1 MAEANIRTDKIDI
14 IVKSKT
20 LSVDFMNTVKNI
32 ENMLET
38 DIPILPKQESKR
50 GKVYM
55 IKNIIE
61 PNDDIFNMSD
71 IELINQLKNYLE
83 LCYLGEIGD
92 YYRENNIKYRTFRL
106 TGLYSN
112 KNGIKTDKQRKIL
125 RDMLRRCI
133 DFTKTDFFKSKI
145 KIHD

>member
-1 MAEANIRTDKIDI
+1 MAEANISTDEIDI
-14 IVKSKT
+14 IVKSKN
-20 LSVDFMNTVKNI
+20 LSVNFMNTVKNI

-38 DIPILPKQESKR
+38 DVAILPKQTPNH
-50 GKVYM
+50 GKVYL

-61 PNDDIFNMSD
+61 PNDQIFNMTD
-71 IELINQLKNYLE
+71 IELINQLQNYLE

-106 TGLYSN
+106 TGLYSK

-133 DFTKTDFFKSKI
+133 DFTKTDFFKNKI
-145 KIHD
+145 KIHN